1 MYIIKTL
8 RHDNVKGN
16 IYVNFVVRDWVIK
29 FVCDVNIQVT

>member
-8 RHDNVKGN
+8 RDNVKGN
-16 IYVNFVVRDWVIK
+16 IYVSFVVRDWVIK